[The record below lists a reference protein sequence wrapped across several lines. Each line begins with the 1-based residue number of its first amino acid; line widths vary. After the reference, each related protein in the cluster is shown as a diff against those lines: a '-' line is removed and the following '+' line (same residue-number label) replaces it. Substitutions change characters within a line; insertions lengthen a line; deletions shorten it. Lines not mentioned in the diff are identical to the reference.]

1 MTDGDGTTWRA
12 GLALDPDLAL
22 APVNPLVFGSFV
34 EHMGRGVYTGIF
46 EPGHPRADRHGFR
59 VDVLDLVRELGVTAV
74 RYPGGNFV
82 SGYRWEDGVGPIE
95 ERPTRRDRAWKSIE
109 PNHFGLGEFMYWTE
123 KAGVEPI
130 VALNLGT
137 RGTREAVELLTYANF
152 SDAGA
157 FSDLRRRHGHAEP
170 YDIRTW
176 CLGNEIDG
184 PWQLGHK
191 PADEYGRLA
200 EATARAMREVD
211 PGLRLVL
218 CGSSGISMPTF
229 GSWDRTVLEH
239 AFDQTD
245 LISAHAYYDPEAM
258 AAEEFLA
265 SAVEMGQQISSVIE
279 IADEVARLRGSSKR
293 IGIAFDEWNVW
304 YMGRHNAAP
313 VDDEWCHAPRLCE
326 DNYTVSDAIVV
337 GSLLMTL
344 VRNSDRV
351 GIACQAQ
358 LVNTIAPIRAEP
370 RGSSWRQTTFYPFSM
385 IARHARGLV
394 LDVVVD
400 GEQIESGRRGAVPA
414 VDGVATFDPNSRAT
428 TLFVVNRSRQHRS
441 AVTVDLERLGPA
453 TVIELLIL
461 ADDDPGAANTEPS
474 PERVH
479 PRSGSWEYSNETVT
493 IALPPVSFAMLRLG
507 PA

>member
-1 MTDGDGTTWRA
+1 MTDRDGTTWRA

-82 SGYRWEDGVGPIE
+82 SGYRWEDGVGPVE
-95 ERPTRRDRAWKSIE
+95 LRPTRRDQAWKSIE
-109 PNHFGLGEFMYWTE
+109 PNHFGLGEFVGWAE

-137 RGTREAVELLTYANF
+137 RGTREAVELLEYANLP
-152 SDAGA
+152 DGGA
-157 FSDLRRRHGHAEP
+157 FSDLRRRHGHPEP

-191 PADEYGRLA
+191 PADEYARLA
-200 EATARAMREVD
+200 AATARAMRKID

-218 CGSSGISMPTF
+218 CGSSGVSMPTF

-239 AFDQTD
+239 AFDLTD
-245 LISAHAYYDPEAM
+245 MISAHAYYDPEAM
-258 AAEEFLA
+258 AEEEFLA
-265 SAVEMGQQISSVIE
+265 SAAEMDQQISSVIE
-279 IADEVARLRGSSKR
+279 IADDVARRRGSSKR
-293 IGIAFDEWNVW
+293 VGIAFDEWNVW
-304 YMGRHNAAP
+304 YMGRHNDAP
-313 VDDEWCHAPRLCE
+313 ANEWRHAPRLCE
-326 DNYTVSDAIVV
+326 DRYTVTDAVVV

-344 VRNSDRV
+344 VRNSHRV

-370 RGSSWRQTTFYPFSM
+370 GGTSWRQTTFYPFSM

-400 GEQIESGRRGAVPA
+400 GEQIESGRLGAVPA
-414 VDGVATFDPNSRAT
+414 IEVVATFDPSSRAT

-441 AVTVDLERLGPA
+441 ALTVDLRHLGPA
-453 TVIELLIL
+453 SVIELLTL
-461 ADDDPGAANTEPS
+461 ADDDPGAANTESTPG
-474 PERVH
+474 RVR
-479 PRSGSWEYSNETVT
+479 PRSARWESAKETVD